1 MTKRAMVRRADL
13 SARVAGALL
22 AVTPG
27 DRLPTV
33 RALARTNNVSVGA
46 AQAALAGLE
55 RIGAVEIE
63 QRGRQGAF
71 LLTRSIGL
79 LWTEAEHEPLI
90 TAMPLP
96 NTQHC
101 NGLATAVKSLLADA
115 GVPAFC
121 VFIRG
126 SRQRLEALR
135 RGRAHVAVMSALA
148 AEERLPTESIVLEL
162 PAQTLVAE
170 HRVYYVD
177 PSPAGDGRRPL
188 RVMLDRDSA
197 DFQRLAEIEFAGG
210 DVEFIEGTYNQLNRL
225 LREDRADAGI
235 WDVEEGL
242 AALPPPILSR
252 PLSERSLALLRE
264 RNTRATFVARSG
276 DDAVRI
282 VLAATLKPA
291 DFLRIQREVISG
303 ERVAEY

>member
-1 MTKRAMVRRADL
+1 MTTRATGRRGDL
-13 SARVAGALL
+13 SAEVARTLL
-22 AVTPG
+22 TLAPG

-33 RALARTNNVSVGA
+33 RMLAEANSVSVGA

-55 RIGAVEIE
+55 RVGAVEID

-71 LLTRSIGL
+71 MRKRSIGL
-79 LWTEAEHEPLI
+79 LWTEAEREPLI
-90 TAMPLP
+90 AAMPLP

-101 NGLATAVKSLLADA
+101 NGLATAIKSLLVDA

-135 RGRAHVAVMSALA
+135 RNRAHFAVMSALA

-162 PAQTLVAE
+162 PAQTLVQE

-177 PSPAGDGRRPL
+177 RSGGGVDGRRM

-197 DFQRLAEIEFAGG
+197 DFQRLAEIEFGDG
-210 DVEFIEGTYNQLNRL
+210 DVEFIEGTYNQLKRL

-242 AALPPPILSR
+242 AGLPPPILSR

-276 DDAVRI
+276 DEAVRN
-282 VLAATLKPA
+282 VLAAALKPA
-291 DFLRIQREVISG
+291 EFLRIQREVISG

>member
-1 MTKRAMVRRADL
+1 LTMRVMGRL
-13 SARVAGALL
+13 SSQVARLLL
-22 AVTPG
+22 ALAPG

-33 RALARTNNVSVGA
+33 RTLAETNHVSVGA
-46 AQAALAGLE
+46 AQAAVAGLE
-55 RIGAVEIE
+55 RVGAIEID
-63 QRGRQGAF
+63 QRGRQGAY
-71 LLTRSIGL
+71 LRRRSFGL
-79 LWTEAEHEPLI
+79 LWTAAEGEPLI
-90 TAMPLP
+90 AAMPLP

-115 GVPAFC
+115 EVPAFC

-135 RGRAHVAVMSALA
+135 HGRAHVAVMSALA
-148 AEERLPTESIVLEL
+148 AEERLSTESIVLEL
-162 PAQTLVAE
+162 PAQTLVQE

-177 PSPAGDGRRPL
+177 RPHHGLDGRRL

-197 DFQRLAEIEFAGG
+197 DFQRLAEIEFAGNEV
-210 DVEFIEGTYNQLNRL
+210 DFVDGTYNQLNRL

-242 AALPPPILSR
+242 VSLPPPILSR
-252 PLSERSLALLRE
+252 PLSDRTLRFLRE

-276 DDAVRI
+276 DDAVRS
-282 VLAATLKPA
+282 VLAATLKPVE
-291 DFLRIQREVISG
+291 FVRIQREVIAG